1 MSDKTNL
8 DYIAS
13 NLSEAAEK
21 LKATHTK
28 VEHGK
33 LKIQRKKIKAQVMKK
48 HKPTDHERERICRNA
63 RKKAHTPVADAKRN
77 ISNDV
82 RKNLKEGLQFDNR
95 FFTLSEGFGLDFL
108 EESCGSS
115 IEVTFFEKPEV
126 TSVSESL
133 DFGKT
138 KTGRQ
143 RKGKAI
149 GIAEGVFAPIEDSEG
164 NSVFSRNNRLYE
176 SNFWC
181 YQLENANLADR
192 VSTRRMLGTIG
203 HYDKKVDDKDLAE
216 GKVSHIV
223 TDLEIREDD
232 VNGRYLWGRL
242 EILNTPAGKLLK
254 EYYDMGIPMFV
265 SSRGGGKLIDVPGK
279 TYKMVDKTRYYC
291 ETFDVVKEPGFL
303 EACPEYY
310 SESCDEDIEVKEDLE
325 QSSEALG
332 IKEAVTT
339 ENEVSTEMNEDNNMS
354 ETKVKCNVT
363 ADDSMEEITRKILNP
378 MAESLAR
385 LTEIVEKMHADIY
398 ENVEDAAEEAVEE
411 AVEEPKAEEA
421 PAEEEKAEEAPV
433 AESEEVVEEKCD
445 DKKEDEDKEAE
456 KEDCEDKEEKEI
468 KEEAEEEAPAEEVE
482 AEPVAE
488 EPAEEAPAEE
498 EKVEEAPVEESVEEK
513 TEEVEVVDEQKDPL
527 KEPVKSAE
535 EKAKEAEI
543 HAKEAADEKIAKE
556 QIDDKLLEEKE
567 ADEVVEE
574 PAQEETPAEEEK
586 VEEAVEEVVAESEEP
601 KADEE
606 PAEEKAEDEVEAP
619 AEEKV
624 EESAEEEAEAEP
636 GVEEVVDYKTAY
648 ENIKSEVDDAIKTIE
663 ETTELFKDFGKRYK
677 EVVAEADTIRREL
690 NSYKLSEKF
699 NVTIE
704 QANEMLTSKS
714 YETVE
719 EELKEAEA
727 QKIEDEAQAKAEQV
741 SESIQS
747 ETVEPKAPVS
757 RKVFSAFSADNNIS
771 ESVEG
776 KAGRKVF
783 SWFNK

>member
-48 HKPTDHERERICRNA
+48 HRPTDYERERICRNA

-115 IEVTFFEKPEV
+115 IEVTFFEKPEI

-138 KTGRQ
+138 KSGRQ

-411 AVEEPKAEEA
+411 PKAEEA

-445 DKKEDEDKEAE
+445 DKKEDEEKEAE
-456 KEDCEDKEEKEI
+456 KEDCEDKEEKEEI
-468 KEEAEEEAPAEEVE
+468 KEEAEEAPAEEVE

-498 EKVEEAPVEESVEEK
+498 PAEAPVEESVEEQ
-513 TEEVEVVDEQKDPL
+513 TNNE
-527 KEPVKSAE
+527 
-535 EKAKEAEI
+535 
-543 HAKEAADEKIAKE
+543 
-556 QIDDKLLEEKE
+556 LLEEKE
-567 ADEVVEE
+567 AEEVVEE
-574 PAQEETPAEEEK
+574 PAQEEALAEEPAEEK

-619 AEEKV
+619 AEEEKV
-624 EESAEEEAEAEP
+624 EEAAEEEAQVEA

-663 ETTELFKDFGKRYK
+663 ETTEMFKDFGKRYK

>member
-48 HKPTDHERERICRNA
+48 HRPTDYERERICRNA

-115 IEVTFFEKPEV
+115 IEVTFFEKPEI

-138 KTGRQ
+138 KSGRQ

-411 AVEEPKAEEA
+411 PKAEEA

-445 DKKEDEDKEAE
+445 DKKEDEEKEAE
-456 KEDCEDKEEKEI
+456 KEDCEDKEEKEEI
-468 KEEAEEEAPAEEVE
+468 KEDAEEAPAEEVE

-513 TEEVEVVDEQKDPL
+513 
-527 KEPVKSAE
+527 AE
-535 EKAKEAEI
+535 EPAEEAPAEEP
-543 HAKEAADEKIAKE
+543 AEAPVEESVEE
-556 QIDDKLLEEKE
+556 QTNNELLEEKE
-567 ADEVVEE
+567 AEEVVEE
-574 PAQEETPAEEEK
+574 PAQEEAPAEAPAEEKVEEA

-619 AEEKV
+619 AEEEKV
-624 EESAEEEAEAEP
+624 EEAAEEEAQVEA

-663 ETTELFKDFGKRYK
+663 ETTEMFKDFGKRYK

>member
-48 HKPTDHERERICRNA
+48 HRPTDYERERICRNA

-115 IEVTFFEKPEV
+115 IEVTFFEKPEI

-138 KTGRQ
+138 KSGRQ

-411 AVEEPKAEEA
+411 PKAEEA

-445 DKKEDEDKEAE
+445 DKKEDEEKEAE
-456 KEDCEDKEEKEI
+456 KEDCEDKEEKEEI
-468 KEEAEEEAPAEEVE
+468 KEEAEEAPAEEVE

-498 EKVEEAPVEESVEEK
+498 EKVEEAPVEESVEEQ
-513 TEEVEVVDEQKDPL
+513 TNNE
-527 KEPVKSAE
+527 
-535 EKAKEAEI
+535 
-543 HAKEAADEKIAKE
+543 
-556 QIDDKLLEEKE
+556 LLEEKE
-567 ADEVVEE
+567 AEEVVEE
-574 PAQEETPAEEEK
+574 PAQEAPAEEPAEEK

-606 PAEEKAEDEVEAP
+606 PAEEKAEDEVEVP

-624 EESAEEEAEAEP
+624 EEAAEEEAQVEA

-663 ETTELFKDFGKRYK
+663 ETTEMFKDFGKRYK

>member
-48 HKPTDHERERICRNA
+48 HRPTDYERERICRNA

-115 IEVTFFEKPEV
+115 IEVTFFEKPEI

-138 KTGRQ
+138 KSGRQ

-411 AVEEPKAEEA
+411 PKAEEA

-445 DKKEDEDKEAE
+445 DKKEDEEKEAE
-456 KEDCEDKEEKEI
+456 KEDCEDKEEKEEI
-468 KEEAEEEAPAEEVE
+468 KEEAEEAPAEEVE

-513 TEEVEVVDEQKDPL
+513 
-527 KEPVKSAE
+527 AE
-535 EKAKEAEI
+535 EPAEEAPAEEP
-543 HAKEAADEKIAKE
+543 AEAPVEESVEE
-556 QIDDKLLEEKE
+556 QTNNELLEEKE
-567 ADEVVEE
+567 AEEVVEE
-574 PAQEETPAEEEK
+574 PAQEEAPAEAPAEEKVEEA

-619 AEEKV
+619 AEEEKV
-624 EESAEEEAEAEP
+624 EEAAEEEAQVEA

-663 ETTELFKDFGKRYK
+663 ETTEMFKDFGKRYK

>member
-48 HKPTDHERERICRNA
+48 HRPTDYERERICRNA

-115 IEVTFFEKPEV
+115 IEVTFFEKPEI

-138 KTGRQ
+138 KSGRQ

-411 AVEEPKAEEA
+411 PKAEEA

-445 DKKEDEDKEAE
+445 DKKEDEEKEAE
-456 KEDCEDKEEKEI
+456 KEDCEDKEEKEEI
-468 KEEAEEEAPAEEVE
+468 KEEAEEAPAEEVE

-513 TEEVEVVDEQKDPL
+513 AEEPAEEAP
-527 KEPVKSAE
+527 AE
-535 EKAKEAEI
+535 EKVEEAPVE
-543 HAKEAADEKIAKE
+543 ESVEE
-556 QIDDKLLEEKE
+556 QTNNELLEEKE
-567 ADEVVEE
+567 AEEVVEE
-574 PAQEETPAEEEK
+574 PAQEAPAEEPAEEK

-606 PAEEKAEDEVEAP
+606 PAEEKAEDEVEVP

-624 EESAEEEAEAEP
+624 EEAAEEEAQVEA

-663 ETTELFKDFGKRYK
+663 ETTEMFKDFGKRYK

>member
-48 HKPTDHERERICRNA
+48 HRPTDYERERICRNA

-115 IEVTFFEKPEV
+115 IEVTFFEKPEI

-138 KTGRQ
+138 KSGRQ

-411 AVEEPKAEEA
+411 PKAEEA

-445 DKKEDEDKEAE
+445 DKKEDEEKEAE
-456 KEDCEDKEEKEI
+456 KEDCEDKEEKEEI
-468 KEEAEEEAPAEEVE
+468 KEEAEEAPAEEVE

-513 TEEVEVVDEQKDPL
+513 
-527 KEPVKSAE
+527 AE
-535 EKAKEAEI
+535 EPAEEAPAEEP
-543 HAKEAADEKIAKE
+543 AEAPVEESVEE
-556 QIDDKLLEEKE
+556 QTNNELLEEKE
-567 ADEVVEE
+567 AEEVVEE
-574 PAQEETPAEEEK
+574 PAQEEALAEEPAEEK

-619 AEEKV
+619 AEEEKV
-624 EESAEEEAEAEP
+624 EEAAEEEAQVEA

-663 ETTELFKDFGKRYK
+663 ETTEMFKDFGKRYK

>member
-48 HKPTDHERERICRNA
+48 HRPTDYERERICRNA

-115 IEVTFFEKPEV
+115 IEVTFFEKPEI

-138 KTGRQ
+138 KSGRQ

-411 AVEEPKAEEA
+411 PKAEEA

-445 DKKEDEDKEAE
+445 DKKEDEEKEAE
-456 KEDCEDKEEKEI
+456 KEDCEDKEEKEEI
-468 KEEAEEEAPAEEVE
+468 KEDAEEAPAEEVE

-498 EKVEEAPVEESVEEK
+498 PAEAPVEESVEEQ
-513 TEEVEVVDEQKDPL
+513 TNNE
-527 KEPVKSAE
+527 
-535 EKAKEAEI
+535 
-543 HAKEAADEKIAKE
+543 
-556 QIDDKLLEEKE
+556 LLEEKE
-567 ADEVVEE
+567 AEEVVEE
-574 PAQEETPAEEEK
+574 PAQEEAPAEEPAEEK

-624 EESAEEEAEAEP
+624 EEAAEEEAQVEA

-663 ETTELFKDFGKRYK
+663 ETTEMFKDFGKRYK

>member
-63 RKKAHTPVADAKRN
+63 RKKAHTSVADAKRN

-95 FFTLSEGFGLDFL
+95 FCTLSEGFGLDFL

-378 MAESLAR
+378 MAESLAK

-398 ENVEDAAEEAVEE
+398 ENVEDAAEE

-445 DKKEDEDKEAE
+445 DKKEDEDKEAKKGGGE
-456 KEDCEDKEEKEI
+456 GKEGRESRA
-468 KEEAEEEAPAEEVE
+468 EAEEEAPAEEVE

-513 TEEVEVVDEQKDPL
+513 TEEVEAVDEQKDPL
-527 KEPVKSAE
+527 TDPVKPAE
-535 EKAKEAEI
+535 EKAKEAEV

-574 PAQEETPAEEEK
+574 PAQEEAPAEEEK

-606 PAEEKAEDEVEAP
+606 PAEEKAENKVEAP

-624 EESAEEEAEAEP
+624 EESAEEEAEPEP

-757 RKVFSAFSADNNIS
+757 RKVFSAFSADNNVS

>member
-48 HKPTDHERERICRNA
+48 HRPTDYERERICRNA

-115 IEVTFFEKPEV
+115 IEVTFFEKPEI

-138 KTGRQ
+138 KSGRQ

-411 AVEEPKAEEA
+411 PKAEEA

-445 DKKEDEDKEAE
+445 DKKEDEEKEAE
-456 KEDCEDKEEKEI
+456 KEDCEDKEEKEEI
-468 KEEAEEEAPAEEVE
+468 KEDAEEAPAEEVE

-513 TEEVEVVDEQKDPL
+513 
-527 KEPVKSAE
+527 AE
-535 EKAKEAEI
+535 EPAEEAPAEEP
-543 HAKEAADEKIAKE
+543 AEAPVEESVEE
-556 QIDDKLLEEKE
+556 QTNNELLEEKE
-567 ADEVVEE
+567 AEEVVEE
-574 PAQEETPAEEEK
+574 PAQEEAPAEEPAEEK

-624 EESAEEEAEAEP
+624 EEAAEEEAQVEA

-663 ETTELFKDFGKRYK
+663 ETTEMFKDFGKRYK